1 MYFWVFILLFQ
12 WSLCADA
19 GDFFDDPLDTGSL
32 VGPSAGKQANSSQ
45 QGDPCLT
52 TGKNPEAWTLLE
64 IIDQAL
70 CHNPQT
76 WQAWASA
83 RVQAAQVGNAK
94 TAYLPTIS
102 LSVPM
107 NESKNSSSVSSSGGA
122 GNISGSSVPL
132 QSRATPTASLSYL
145 LYDFG
150 GRNARLDNALFA
162 LEAANWNQNVSIQN
176 VMFGAVQAYYQMFAA
191 QSAAEA
197 ALISWQTSDEIL
209 KATQLRHEVGAVA
222 ISDVLQAQTAATQ
235 AKLTLQQAEGNARIS
250 MGALA
255 TAMGM
260 DAGPKLRVATPD
272 YQNPDNEREQDV
284 NHLIDQ
290 AKSLRPDLAAAAA
303 QIKAAEANIR
313 AAEATGMPQISMSGT
328 YGYNIS
334 TINPTIASWTLGLQI
349 SMPLFN
355 GFSTTY
361 QVHSAKEQVALQAA
375 NRDQLEQT
383 VSQAVWTG
391 YHSMNTAR
399 ETLRTSLVL
408 LDNAEQN
415 EGVLYG
421 RYKAGAGNIIDL
433 LNAQVNLANA
443 RVQLVQSRYNWS
455 IAKAQLAQAIGRLDL
470 DELMR
475 DFKLT
480 SGKPRS

>member
-1 MYFWVFILLFQ
+1 MLQ
-12 WSLCADA
+12 WSLCAYA
-19 GDFFDDPLDTGSL
+19 GDFFDDPLDTDSL
-32 VGPSAGKQANSSQ
+32 VGTSAGKQANSPQ

-52 TGKNPEAWTLLE
+52 TAKNPEVWSLLE

-76 WQAWASA
+76 WQSWASA
-83 RVQAAQVGNAK
+83 RVQAAQVGGAK
-94 TAYLPTIS
+94 TAYLPTVAVS
-102 LSVPM
+102 APV
-107 NESKNSSSVSSSGGA
+107 NESKNSSSVNSGTG
-122 GNISGSSVPL
+122 GSNISSASVGL
-132 QSRATPTASLSYL
+132 QTRMTPTATLNYL

-150 GRNARLDNALFA
+150 GRNARLDNAIAA
-162 LEAANWNQNVSIQN
+162 LEAANWSQNVAIQN

-191 QSAAEA
+191 QAAAEA
-197 ALISWQTSDEIL
+197 ALLSWQTSDEIL
-209 KATQLRHEVGAVA
+209 KATQLRHDVGAVA

-250 MGALA
+250 MGTLA

-290 AKSLRPDLAAAAA
+290 AKNMRPDLAAAAA
-303 QIKAAEANIR
+303 QVKAAEANVR
-313 AAEATGMPQISMSGT
+313 AAEATGMPQISLTGT
-328 YGYNIS
+328 YGYNFS
-334 TINPTIASWTLGLQI
+334 SLNNYATLVSWSAGLQI

-383 VSQAVWTG
+383 ISQAVWSS

-399 ETLRTSLVL
+399 ETLRTALVL
-408 LDNAEQN
+408 LDNATQN

-421 RYKAGAGNIIDL
+421 RYQAGAGNIIDL
-433 LNAQVNLANA
+433 LNSQLNLANA

-480 SGKPRS
+480 SGKSRS